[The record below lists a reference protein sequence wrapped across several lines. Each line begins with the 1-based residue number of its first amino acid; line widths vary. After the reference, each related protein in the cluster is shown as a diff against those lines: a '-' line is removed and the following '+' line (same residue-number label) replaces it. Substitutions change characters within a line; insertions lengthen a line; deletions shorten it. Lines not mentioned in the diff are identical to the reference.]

1 MRKVI
6 LVLLTVLFVVGL
18 AVNSGAAEKA
28 KSSAPHG
35 DMYKHEGGCGC
46 GGPHSIVDMF
56 KKLGLDEKQKEAVK
70 AIHFRTKKEI
80 IRKRADLQVAKI
92 ELQEILS
99 KDPVD
104 MTAAETAVK
113 KAEGLKTEMK
123 MMHIK
128 SIEEIKSNLNADQK
142 KEFSSMIRHIMM
154 KREMMRHGMG
164 HGMMEGMKGG
174 MMDGMMGG
182 MGDGKCQC
190 DMHGKGHMQEK
201 GKMKGEMK
209 HDE

>member
-56 KKLGLDEKQKEAVK
+56 KKLGLDEKQKETVK

-104 MTAAETAVK
+104 MTAAETSVK
-113 KAEGLKTEMK
+113 KSEGLKAEMK
-123 MMHIK
+123 MIHIK
-128 SIEEIKSNLNADQK
+128 SIEEIKSNLNAEQK

-164 HGMMEGMKGG
+164 HGMMEGMGQ
-174 MMDGMMGG
+174 
-182 MGDGKCQC
+182 GKCQC

-209 HDE
+209 RDE